1 MSPTDDLR
9 HAALRLATALSAFC
23 RAHSHMSEG
32 RRWLVVALRCSEE
45 PPVALR
51 AGALVQAAWLANDQ
65 SDFDAAAELAEQSLE
80 LFRSLQ
86 DGRGIARSLYH
97 LAIVAGHRSEY
108 NRAQALA
115 EESLRLFRD
124 AGDREGV
131 ASALEYI
138 GIFTLN
144 QGDYSR
150 ARQLL
155 EQSLRLWRE
164 LADPWGTAWLLTV
177 SGLAAGR
184 LRDYKAAESYLTEAL
199 PLWQE
204 LGDQRGRAGCNEFL
218 AEVRQGTGDL
228 ASAGAC
234 YLEALALFQRA
245 GNKWSIAQC
254 LQKLG
259 TVACAQRKWE
269 LAAHYFGAGLAL
281 HEAIQAPVNPA
292 DSAHFNREIENARG
306 PRRATLRGSLAG
318 RPGYDYRRGGGFRHR
333 PDRNYPRTS
342 APDSPAGCQ
351 GVLRWAHSARNARLP
366 RSWPRDGPT
375 ARSPR
380 YWSSPNGL

>member
-1 MSPTDDLR
+1 M
-9 HAALRLATALSAFC
+9 
-23 RAHSHMSEG
+23 
-32 RRWLVVALRCSEE
+32 ALRCSEE

-80 LFRSLQ
+80 LFRSLH
-86 DGRGIARSLYH
+86 DARGIAQSLYH

-131 ASALEYI
+131 AAALEYI

-164 LADPWGTAWLLTV
+164 LADPWGTAWSLTV

-184 LRDYKAAESYLTEAL
+184 LREYKEAESYLTEAL

-228 ASAGAC
+228 ASASAC

-292 DSAHFNREIENARG
+292 DSAHFNREIERTRAALGARRFAVAWQAGQAMTIEEAVAFATAQTETTLARPPRTPLQAAKASFGGLTARERQVAALVAQGRSNREIAQVLVVTERTVAVHISNILAKLSLTSRTQIATWAVARG
-306 PRRATLRGSLAG
+306 LGKS
-318 RPGYDYRRGGGFRHR
+318 
-333 PDRNYPRTS
+333 
-342 APDSPAGCQ
+342 
-351 GVLRWAHSARNARLP
+351 
-366 RSWPRDGPT
+366 
-375 ARSPR
+375 
-380 YWSSPNGL
+380 